1 MRSHPSSTIALAV
14 RRVAIA
20 WAVCAPLS
28 AAAQTAP
35 ADSADV
41 GAARRVFVANLD
53 AIRHRD
59 RDAYLETYLHAE
71 TLARTGPGG
80 IRLGYES
87 HASQAGGDA
96 WPDVFDARAM
106 RLVPVLP
113 GVVYGA
119 YRYRVVYGNDEH
131 TGLSERVFIR
141 TPSGFRIAMTS
152 AFDAPPGTPPPPL
165 ALVGGRVWRG
175 SDVSTATILVRDG
188 RIECVGQCPVPE
200 DADVVDASA
209 TWIIPGLVDARVHLS
224 QSGASSSAMPS
235 AMRTHPERF
244 FRAHLSSGVTT
255 VFDAGGFAWTWDL
268 RDSLAT
274 DRPHVLA
281 AGPRLAAAP
290 SDLDLPGEKLH
301 LPISS
306 ARAAEEAVDYLAS
319 HGADAV
325 VLVLARVTGRRE
337 RLTSQ
342 ALSGAIAAARARG
355 MRIVAQVNSLADAK
369 VALRA
374 GVDVLGSEID
384 APIDEEFL
392 TLTRSTG
399 TVYTATCTPAKQ
411 SQQAAGIRAAN
422 LQRVHAAGI
431 PIAVGSAAGEPGVA
445 HGVSIHAEL
454 EAMQMA
460 GLATPEVL
468 NAATA
473 GGALAL
479 GQSAECGSIDRGKRA
494 DLLLLSAD
502 PSVDIRN
509 LRALSAVVRRGEL
522 RAAAELSDARPR

>member
-1 MRSHPSSTIALAV
+1 MRSHPSSSIALAV
-14 RRVAIA
+14 RARRAAIA
-20 WAVCAPLS
+20 WALGSAPLP
-28 AAAQTAP
+28 ALAQHAP
-35 ADSADV
+35 ADSADL

-59 RDAYLETYLHAE
+59 RDAYLETYLNAE

-141 TPSGFRIAMTS
+141 TPSGWRIAMTS

-175 SDVSTATILVRDG
+175 SSFSTATILVRDG

-200 DADVVDASA
+200 DADAVDASG
-209 TWIIPGLVDARVHLS
+209 TWVIPGLVDARVHLS
-224 QSGASSSAMPS
+224 QSGAGDAAVPS
-235 AMRTHPERF
+235 F

-274 DRPHVLA
+274 NRPHVLA

-306 ARAAEEAVDYLAS
+306 ARAAEEAVDYLHS

-337 RLTSQ
+337 RMTSQ
-342 ALSGAIAAARARG
+342 ASSGAIAAARARG

-369 VALRA
+369 AALRA

-392 TLTRSTG
+392 ALARHTG
-399 TVYTATCTPAKQ
+399 TVYMATFTPAKQ
-411 SQQAAGIRAAN
+411 PQQAAGIRAAN

-431 PIAVGSAAGEPGVA
+431 PIAVGSAAGEHGVA

-454 EAMQMA
+454 EAMQAA

-468 NAATA
+468 SAATA

-479 GQSAECGSIDRGKRA
+479 GQTAECGSIERGKRA
-494 DLLLLSAD
+494 DLLLLNAD
-502 PSVDIRN
+502 PLLDIRN
-509 LRALSAVVRRGEL
+509 LRALRAIVRRGEL
-522 RAAAELSDARPR
+522 RAAAELSDARSR